1 MTFGEFYISI
11 CLYNKTMVGERME
24 KIKPEIRDT
33 ASVLKLLGDNTR
45 LSIVGLVQNHEC
57 CVCEFVELL
66 DMSQSSVSQHLRKL
80 RDAGLVKEQ
89 RKGYWIFYSF
99 NQAHPSAEMV
109 EDILR
114 HVPDQN
120 EKLQQLERDGLRINC
135 D

>member
-1 MTFGEFYISI
+1 
-11 CLYNKTMVGERME
+11 ME
-24 KIKPEIRDT
+24 KIKPEIKDT

-45 LSIVGLVQNHEC
+45 LSIVSLVQNHEC
-57 CVCEFVELL
+57 CVCEFVVLL
-66 DMSQSSVSQHLRKL
+66 EMSQSSVSQHLRKL
-80 RDAGLVKEQ
+80 RDAGLVKEK
-89 RKGYWIFYSF
+89 RKGHWIFYSF
-99 NQAHPSAEMV
+99 NREHPSVGMV